1 MQSPLSNFLLR
12 PRSTQHRHRRSTS
25 SPSSLLTLDLSPPS
39 SSTGEAATDSTPP
52 FDAANDTDAA
62 FSDAL
67 HGDDILYGRFSDAH
81 VLDVDYAGSH
91 SPFPGTPSSHRR
103 SFESPFPSP
112 YSLNVPLSTAGAY
125 LCTLT
130 ISIKASSLC
139 LSGGL
144 LYAALDSG
152 DILVFKTPKLPE
164 CARFGIGSLPI
175 KALLVTDNTIFSAHK
190 DHKIRVWHRPNADG
204 STIYRL
210 LKTLPSATDY
220 LRNLILSKRYIQIR
234 RHHKRL
240 WIQHVDTITAMAIDS
255 TSLLL
260 YSASWDKSFKV
271 WNLRNMRCVQT
282 VKAHDD
288 AINAIVVSPHSDN
301 LIYTASADSTI
312 KIWKKLSAKK
322 VVQVTTLS
330 GHGGASVNAMVMK
343 ADNAPGILYSGG
355 SDCCVDVWQRV
366 SRNKLAWKL
375 EARLRGHRKPVLC
388 LAVSGQLMC
397 SGGADN
403 MIRVWR
409 RGGVGSYTCLA
420 ILQGHDGP
428 VKAIAM
434 AVSTLRS
441 CYVYSASHDGTTKVW
456 SVLYEKEDHESGT
469 NLINQALM

>member
-12 PRSTQHRHRRSTS
+12 PRSTHHRHRRSAS
-25 SPSSLLTLDLSPPS
+25 SPSFPLTLDLSAPISPTATAAG
-39 SSTGEAATDSTPP
+39 TGY
-52 FDAANDTDAA
+52 DTDTEVA
-62 FSDAL
+62 FSDDV
-67 HGDDILYGRFSDAH
+67 HPSDEF
-81 VLDVDYAGSH
+81 LSRQFPGSN
-91 SPFPGTPSSHRR
+91 SPFSGTPNSTPSTHRP

-112 YSLNVPLSTAGAY
+112 FSLNVPLSTSGAY

-130 ISIKASSLC
+130 ASIDASSLC
-139 LSGGL
+139 LSAGFLYTGL
-144 LYAALDSG
+144 NSG
-152 DILVFKTPKLPE
+152 DVLVSKTPKLPE

-175 KALLVTDNTIFSAHK
+175 KALFVTDNTIFSAHK
-190 DHKIRVWHRPNADG
+190 DHKIRVWHRPNAG
-204 STIYRL
+204 GTNIYKL
-210 LKTLPSATDY
+210 LQTLPTTTDY
-220 LRNLILSKRYIQIR
+220 LRNLVLSKRYIQIR

-240 WIQHVDTITAMAIDS
+240 WIQHVDTISAMAVDS
-255 TSLLL
+255 AALLM

-271 WNLRNMRCVQT
+271 WNLCNMRCVQT

-288 AINAIVVSPHSDN
+288 AINAIVVSPYPDN

-343 ADNAPGILYSGG
+343 AETLTAPSIFYSGG
-355 SDCCVDVWQRV
+355 SDCCVNVWQRV

-375 EARLRGHRKPVLC
+375 AATLRGHRQPVLC
-388 LAVSGQLMC
+388 LGVSGQLTC
-397 SGGADN
+397 SGGADK

-409 RGGVGSYTCLA
+409 RSGGSGSYTCVA
-420 ILQGHDGP
+420 ILQGHNGP
-428 VKAIAM
+428 IKAIAM

-456 SVLYEKEDHESGT
+456 SVLYDKEDDIEDTS
-469 NLINQALM
+469 LMRA

>member
-12 PRSTQHRHRRSTS
+12 PRSTHHRHRRSAS
-25 SPSSLLTLDLSPPS
+25 SPSFLLTLDLSAPISP
-39 SSTGEAATDSTPP
+39 TGTAAGTAYDTDTEAAFDVHDPSDEFLSGQFSNSPLRGTPNSTPS
-52 FDAANDTDAA
+52 T
-62 FSDAL
+62 
-67 HGDDILYGRFSDAH
+67 HR
-81 VLDVDYAGSH
+81 
-91 SPFPGTPSSHRR
+91 PSC
-103 SFESPFPSP
+103 ESPFRSP
-112 YSLNVPLSTAGAY
+112 YSLNVPLSTSGAY

-130 ISIKASSLC
+130 ASIDASSLC
-139 LSGGL
+139 LSAGFLYTGL
-144 LYAALDSG
+144 NSG
-152 DILVFKTPKLPE
+152 DILVSKTPKLAE

-175 KALLVTDNTIFSAHK
+175 KALHVTDNTIFSAHK
-190 DHKIRVWHRPNADG
+190 DHKIRVWHRHNADG
-204 STIYRL
+204 TNIYKL
-210 LKTLPSATDY
+210 LQTLPTTTDY
-220 LRNLILSKRYIQIR
+220 LRNLVLNKTYIQVR

-240 WIQHVDTITAMAIDS
+240 WIQHVDTISAMAVDS
-255 TSLLL
+255 AALLL

-288 AINAIVVSPHSDN
+288 AINAIAVSPYPDN

-322 VVQVTTLS
+322 VVQVTTLT

-343 ADNAPGILYSGG
+343 AETSTAPSIFYSGG
-355 SDCCVDVWQRV
+355 SDCCVNVWQRV

-375 EARLRGHRKPVLC
+375 AATLRGHRQPVLC
-388 LAVSGQLMC
+388 LGVSGQLTC
-397 SGGADN
+397 SGGADK

-409 RGGVGSYTCLA
+409 RGGSGSYTCLA
-420 ILQGHDGP
+420 ILQGHNGP

-456 SVLYEKEDHESGT
+456 SVLYDKEDDSEKDT
-469 NLINQALM
+469 NIIRAE